1 MSLAMTTIV
10 GRDQAH
16 LAKPWVKI
24 RTIRV
29 DTAGVNPVD
38 FGLSRAQATTL
49 FENGQAAATRFL
61 EEWDWQDYLATFR
74 DVTSLDA

>member
-1 MSLAMTTIV
+1 MTAIV

-24 RTIRV
+24 RTIQV

-38 FGLSRAQATTL
+38 FGLSRAQATAL

-61 EEWDWQDYLATFR
+61 TQWDWKEYLATFR
-74 DVTSLDA
+74 GVPCRKP